1 MTVIAFGR
9 IPLTPDQCLVDG
21 VDGGGSAPLTHR
33 CFPSS
38 YLKTSRYLVSSMSY
52 LMYFFSCI
60 FFQSFFFLLFTYTH
74 YAIRTFFCMLRV
86 VRVQPVVTDTLAR
99 FFSFHPFQ
107 NVFFFCRFKTKL
119 GPFSKHPSIFSLE
132 HHVGAEVAETGYFS
146 RSTRKRFLFHVFHS
160 STFDDIYSSRGGET
174 FFSFFFHHTV
184 GTAQ

>member
-1 MTVIAFGR
+1 M
-9 IPLTPDQCLVDG
+9 
-21 VDGGGSAPLTHR
+21 
-33 CFPSS
+33 
-38 YLKTSRYLVSSMSY
+38 
-52 LMYFFSCI
+52 
-60 FFQSFFFLLFTYTH
+60 FFFL
-74 YAIRTFFCMLRV
+74 I
-86 VRVQPVVTDTLAR
+86 VQLVVTDTLAR

-107 NVFFFCRFKTKL
+107 NVFFVFFCRFKTKL

-174 FFSFFFHHTV
+174 FFSFFHHIV

>member
-1 MTVIAFGR
+1 MQFE
-9 IPLTPDQCLVDG
+9 
-21 VDGGGSAPLTHR
+21 
-33 CFPSS
+33 F
-38 YLKTSRYLVSSMSY
+38 
-52 LMYFFSCI
+52 
-60 FFQSFFFLLFTYTH
+60 
-74 YAIRTFFCMLRV
+74 FFCMLRV
-86 VRVQPVVTDTLAR
+86 ARVQPVVTDTLAR

-107 NVFFFCRFKTKL
+107 NVFLFFCRFKTKL

-174 FFSFFFHHTV
+174 FFVSFCNHTV